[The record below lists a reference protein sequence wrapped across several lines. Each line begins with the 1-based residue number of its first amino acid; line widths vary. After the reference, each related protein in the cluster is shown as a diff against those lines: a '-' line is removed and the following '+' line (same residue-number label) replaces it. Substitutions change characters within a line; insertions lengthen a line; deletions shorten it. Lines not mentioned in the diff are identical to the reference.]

1 MMEMPEP
8 IRALMQ
14 AWDAAYDGADAAALA
29 ALYEEQG
36 MLLPATGSR
45 VLGRPAIAEYYGA
58 RLPLK
63 AREQPRIGPR
73 KFFFFPPLVHA
84 TATATG
90 RHGEKH
96 SVLDILAQQAD
107 GSYLFACSSWT
118 FR

>member
-1 MMEMPEP
+1 MMEVPEP
-8 IRALMQ
+8 IRTLMA
-14 AWDAAYDGADAAALA
+14 AWEDAIEAADAGRLA
-29 ALYEEQG
+29 ALYEADGIVMTPGGKVQG
-36 MLLPATGSR
+36 RA
-45 VLGRPAIAEYYGA
+45 AIADCYRA
-58 RLPLK
+58 RLARA

-73 KFFFFPPLVHA
+73 KFFFFPPVAHA

-96 SVLDILAQQAD
+96 SVIDIFAQQED